1 MHEVILKRFDN
12 PDEIRT
18 FDKGK
23 FEFVHLGGLTI
34 GRDTCWKWSEQVGKA
49 LGLVL
54 SVAALLCIL
63 SCAAQA
69 QPKKSVRLAI
79 CQILV
84 IDSDREGNFRRIED
98 ALEQAQSQHA
108 QIAVF
113 PESSILGW
121 ENPDAHRLAEPIP
134 GQDSE
139 RIAALARKYG
149 LMIAIG
155 LDEKAGD
162 RLYDSAILVDNTGKL
177 LWRHRKINV
186 LPELMTPP
194 YAQGRP
200 EDIGVVDT
208 EFGRIAV
215 LICADT
221 FTDAFAERLKALKPD
236 LMLVPYGWAATNDKW
251 PDHSKELETLV
262 RRRAAQVQCPMAGV
276 DLVGEMTHG
285 PWAGWTY
292 GGSSFVADGEGRLLL
307 TARDRNTDLR
317 VLDLA
322 VGSLAK

>member
-1 MHEVILKRFDN
+1 MN
-12 PDEIRT
+12 
-18 FDKGK
+18 
-23 FEFVHLGGLTI
+23 
-34 GRDTCWKWSEQVGKA
+34 KA
-49 LGLVL
+49 LAFVL
-54 SVAALLCIL
+54 CVAAPLCTL
-63 SCAAQA
+63 PCAAQSHP
-69 QPKKSVRLAI
+69 QKSVRLAI

-98 ALEQAQSQHA
+98 ALEEAQSQHA

-134 GQDSE
+134 GKDSD

-162 RLYDSAILVDNTGKL
+162 RLYDSAILVDKAGKL

-194 YAQGRP
+194 YSQGRP

-251 PDHSKELETLV
+251 PGHSKELETLV

-292 GGSSFVADGEGRLLL
+292 GGSSFVADGQGRLLL

-317 VLDLA
+317 VIDVA
-322 VGSLAK
+322 IGSLAK